1 MNDLQQHYKAVR
13 ARLWA
18 GAPPPPPPIVRPPPP
33 PPPPPRSTP
42 TSDQFREAHEL
53 LKVAGVAG
61 VPKWKLIL
69 REVCALHGVTLDQLT
84 SHNRSK
90 KFIDARML
98 AYYRLHKELGLSLPQ
113 IGRYIG
119 DRDHST
125 VFYGI
130 KRYESNIRRG

>member
-1 MNDLQQHYKAVR
+1 VR
-13 ARLWA
+13 
-18 GAPPPPPPIVRPPPP
+18 P

-69 REVCALHGVTLDQLT
+69 REVCTLHSITMDQLT

-90 KFIDARML
+90 KFINARML

-130 KRYESNIRRG
+130 KRYELNLRRG

>member
-18 GAPPPPPPIVRPPPP
+18 GAPPPPPVVVRPPPP
-33 PPPPPRSTP
+33 PLSISMRE
-42 TSDQFREAHEL
+42 QFREAHEL

-69 REVCALHGVTLDQLT
+69 REVCTLHNITMDQLT
-84 SHNRSK
+84 SHNRAK
-90 KFIDARML
+90 HLVKARML
-98 AYYRLHKELGLSLPQ
+98 AYYRLNKELGLSLPQ
-113 IGRYIG
+113 IGHYIG

-130 KRYESNIRRG
+130 KRHELNLRRG

>member
-18 GAPPPPPPIVRPPPP
+18 GAPPPPVVVRPPPP
-33 PPPPPRSTP
+33 PPPSRPFP

-53 LKVAGVAG
+53 LRAVGIVG
-61 VPKWKLIL
+61 VPRWKLIL
-69 REVCALHGVTLDQLT
+69 REVCASHGVTLDQLT

-125 VFYGI
+125 VYYGI
-130 KRYESNIRRG
+130 KRYELNLRRR

>member
-18 GAPPPPPPIVRPPPP
+18 GAIPSVPPPP
-33 PPPPPRSTP
+33 PPPPPPPLSISMRE
-42 TSDQFREAHEL
+42 QFREAHEL

-61 VPKWKLIL
+61 VPRWKLIL
-69 REVCALHGVTLDQLT
+69 REVCTLHSITLDQLT

-98 AYYRLHKELGLSLPQ
+98 AYYRLNKELGLSLPQ
-113 IGRYIG
+113 IGRCIG
-119 DRDHST
+119 NRNHAT
-125 VFYGI
+125 VFYGV
-130 KRYESNIRRG
+130 KRYELNLRRR

>member
-18 GAPPPPPPIVRPPPP
+18 GAPPPPVVVRPPPP
-33 PPPPPRSTP
+33 PPLSRPFP

-53 LKVAGVAG
+53 LRAVGIVG
-61 VPKWKLIL
+61 VPRWKLIL
-69 REVCALHGVTLDQLT
+69 REVCASHGVTLDQLI

-130 KRYESNIRRG
+130 KRYELNLRRG

>member
-18 GAPPPPPPIVRPPPP
+18 GAPPPSPPVVVRPPPLSISM
-33 PPPPPRSTP
+33 RE
-42 TSDQFREAHEL
+42 QFREAHEL

-61 VPKWKLIL
+61 VPRWKLIL
-69 REVCALHGVTLDQLT
+69 REVCALHSITLDQLT

-130 KRYESNIRRG
+130 KRYESNLRRG

>member
-1 MNDLQQHYKAVR
+1 V
-13 ARLWA
+13 
-18 GAPPPPPPIVRPPPP
+18 GIV
-33 PPPPPRSTP
+33 
-42 TSDQFREAHEL
+42 
-53 LKVAGVAG
+53 G
-61 VPKWKLIL
+61 VPRWKLIL
-69 REVCALHGVTLDQLT
+69 REVCASHGVTLDQLI

-130 KRYESNIRRG
+130 KRYESNLRRR

>member
-18 GAPPPPPPIVRPPPP
+18 GAPPPPVVVRPPPP
-33 PPPPPRSTP
+33 PPRPFP

-53 LKVAGVAG
+53 LRAVGIVG
-61 VPKWKLIL
+61 VPRWKLIL
-69 REVCALHGVTLDQLT
+69 REVCATHGVTLDQLT

-130 KRYESNIRRG
+130 KRYESNLRRR

>member
-1 MNDLQQHYKAVR
+1 MNELQQHYKAVR

-18 GAPPPPPPIVRPPPP
+18 GAPPPPPVVVRPPP

-53 LKVAGVAG
+53 LKIAGVDG

-69 REVCALHGVTLDQLT
+69 REICEQHGISMDQLT

-90 KFIDARML
+90 KFINARLL

-130 KRYESNIRRG
+130 KRYELNLQRR

>member
-18 GAPPPPPPIVRPPPP
+18 GAPPPPPPVAVRPPPP
-33 PPPPPRSTP
+33 PPPPLSISMRE
-42 TSDQFREAHEL
+42 QFREAHEL

-69 REVCALHGVTLDQLT
+69 REVCTLHSITMDQLT
-84 SHNRSK
+84 SHNRAK
-90 KFIDARML
+90 HLVKARML
-98 AYYRLHKELGLSLPQ
+98 AYYRLNKELGLSLPQ
-113 IGRYIG
+113 IGHYIG

-130 KRYESNIRRG
+130 KRHELNLRRG

>member
-1 MNDLQQHYKAVR
+1 MR
-13 ARLWA
+13 E
-18 GAPPPPPPIVRPPPP
+18 
-33 PPPPPRSTP
+33 
-42 TSDQFREAHEL
+42 QFREAHEL

-69 REVCALHGVTLDQLT
+69 REVCALHSITMDQLT

-98 AYYRLHKELGLSLPQ
+98 AYYRLNKELGLSLPQ

-130 KRYESNIRRG
+130 KRYELNLRRR

>member
-18 GAPPPPPPIVRPPPP
+18 GAPPPPPVVVRP

-42 TSDQFREAHEL
+42 TSEQFREAHEL
-53 LKVAGVAG
+53 LKIAGVAG
-61 VPKWKLIL
+61 VPRWKLIL
-69 REVCALHGVTLDQLT
+69 REVCALHSITMDQLT

-130 KRYESNIRRG
+130 KRYESNLRRR

>member
-18 GAPPPPPPIVRPPPP
+18 GAPPPPPSVVRP

-53 LKVAGVAG
+53 LKAVGIVG
-61 VPKWKLIL
+61 VPRWKLIL

-90 KFIDARML
+90 KFINARML

-130 KRYESNIRRG
+130 KRHELNLRRG

>member
-1 MNDLQQHYKAVR
+1 MNELQQHYKAVR

-18 GAPPPPPPIVRPPPP
+18 GAIPSVAPPPP
-33 PPPPPRSTP
+33 PPPPPPLSISMRE
-42 TSDQFREAHEL
+42 QFREAHEL

-69 REVCALHGVTLDQLT
+69 REVCASHGVTMDQLT

-98 AYYRLHKELGLSLPQ
+98 AYYRLH
-113 IGRYIG
+113 R
-119 DRDHST
+119 
-125 VFYGI
+125 
-130 KRYESNIRRG
+130 

>member
-1 MNDLQQHYKAVR
+1 MNELQQHYKAVR

-18 GAPPPPPPIVRPPPP
+18 GAIPSVAPPPP
-33 PPPPPRSTP
+33 PPPPLEPPALSVSMRE
-42 TSDQFREAHEL
+42 QFREAHEL

-69 REVCALHGVTLDQLT
+69 REVCELHGVTMDQLT

-90 KFIDARML
+90 KFIAARML
-98 AYYRLHKELGLSLPQ
+98 AYYRLNKELNLSLPQ

-130 KRYESNIRRG
+130 KRYELNLRRG

>member
-18 GAPPPPPPIVRPPPP
+18 GAPPPPVVVRPPPP
-33 PPPPPRSTP
+33 PPPSRPFP

-53 LKVAGVAG
+53 LRAVGIVG
-61 VPKWKLIL
+61 VPRWKLIL
-69 REVCALHGVTLDQLT
+69 REVCAAHGVTLDQLI

-130 KRYESNIRRG
+130 KRYELNLRRR

>member
-18 GAPPPPPPIVRPPPP
+18 GAPPPPPVVVRPPPP
-33 PPPPPRSTP
+33 PPPPLSISMRE
-42 TSDQFREAHEL
+42 QFREAHEL

-69 REVCALHGVTLDQLT
+69 REICEQHGISMDQLT
-84 SHNRSK
+84 SHNRAK
-90 KFIDARML
+90 HLIEARML
-98 AYYRLHKELGLSLPQ
+98 AYYRLKTELNLSLPQ

-125 VFYGI
+125 VYYGI
-130 KRYESNIRRG
+130 KRYELNLRRG

>member
-1 MNDLQQHYKAVR
+1 MNELQQHYKAVK

-18 GAPPPPPPIVRPPPP
+18 GAPPPPPVVVR

-69 REVCALHGVTLDQLT
+69 REVCASHSITMDQLI

-90 KFIDARML
+90 HLIKARML
-98 AYYRLHKELGLSLPQ
+98 AYYRLSKELGLSLPQ

-130 KRYESNIRRG
+130 KRYELNLRRG

>member
-1 MNDLQQHYKAVR
+1 MNELQQHYKAVR

-18 GAPPPPPPIVRPPPP
+18 GAPPPPVVVRP

-42 TSDQFREAHEL
+42 TSEQFREAHEL
-53 LKVAGVAG
+53 LKIAGVAG

-69 REVCALHGVTLDQLT
+69 REVCEQHGISMDQLT
-84 SHNRSK
+84 SHNRAK
-90 KFIDARML
+90 HLIDARML

-130 KRYESNIRRG
+130 KRYESNLRRR

>member
-1 MNDLQQHYKAVR
+1 MNELQQHYKAVR

-18 GAPPPPPPIVRPPPP
+18 GAIPSVAPPPP
-33 PPPPPRSTP
+33 PPPPPPPLSISRRE
-42 TSDQFREAHEL
+42 QFREAHEL

-61 VPKWKLIL
+61 VPRWKLIL
-69 REVCALHGVTLDQLT
+69 REVCAAHGVTMDQLT

-125 VFYGI
+125 VYYGI
-130 KRYESNIRRG
+130 KRYESNLRRG

>member
-18 GAPPPPPPIVRPPPP
+18 GAPPPPPPVVVR

-53 LKVAGVAG
+53 LKIAGVAG

-69 REVCALHGVTLDQLT
+69 REVCASHGVTLDQLT
-84 SHNRSK
+84 SHNRAK
-90 KFIDARML
+90 HLIKARML

-130 KRYESNIRRG
+130 KRYELNLRRG

>member
-18 GAPPPPPPIVRPPPP
+18 GAPPPPPPPVVVRP

-69 REVCALHGVTLDQLT
+69 REVCTLHSITMDQLT

-90 KFIDARML
+90 KFINARML

-125 VFYGI
+125 VYYGI
-130 KRYESNIRRG
+130 KRYESNLRRG

>member
-1 MNDLQQHYKAVR
+1 MNELQQHYKAVR

-18 GAPPPPPPIVRPPPP
+18 GAPPPPPVVVRPAP

-61 VPKWKLIL
+61 VPRWKLIL
-69 REVCALHGVTLDQLT
+69 REVCTLHSITMDQLT

-90 KFIDARML
+90 KFINARML

-130 KRYESNIRRG
+130 KRHELNLRRG

>member
-1 MNDLQQHYKAVR
+1 MR
-13 ARLWA
+13 E
-18 GAPPPPPPIVRPPPP
+18 
-33 PPPPPRSTP
+33 
-42 TSDQFREAHEL
+42 QFREAHEL
-53 LKVAGVAG
+53 LRAVGIVG
-61 VPKWKLIL
+61 VPRWKLIL
-69 REVCALHGVTLDQLT
+69 REVCASHGVTLDQLT

-125 VFYGI
+125 VYYGI
-130 KRYESNIRRG
+130 KRYELNLRRG

>member
-1 MNDLQQHYKAVR
+1 MNELQQHYKAVR

-18 GAPPPPPPIVRPPPP
+18 GAIPSVAPPPP
-33 PPPPPRSTP
+33 PPPPPPPLSISMRE
-42 TSDQFREAHEL
+42 QFREAHVL
-53 LKVAGVAG
+53 LRAVGIVG

-69 REVCALHGVTLDQLT
+69 REVCASHGVTMDQLI

-125 VFYGI
+125 VYYGI
-130 KRYESNIRRG
+130 KRYELNLRRG